1 MPTPDTTTRPATDR
15 TVVLPCLA
23 VTQEPWYAILRQ
35 ELTDWQRRDR
45 LDEAYWVHDGVR
57 GMIAME
63 RDILVLE
70 GHSTGCAGSVADLAP
85 RILDLQQRDRELVW
99 RIDPARMTI
108 AGSVVCRDALRMPLD
123 EVAARLMDLMQRVRT
138 AKPIL
143 DGRIINTCLVDLDC
157 RAGQM
162 DSWIRCEIRMAR
174 TKPCPGLP
182 AFLESMRADLE
193 HALESALGFSR
204 DELQGIID
212 DIGRGRLDE
221 DDVRRLIGYLRAE
234 QEAYDLL
241 ARHGTQA
248 DKQRVCQLRLEQ
260 DGNWE
265 WVNLRPWSRRV
276 EPTTSAGDQP
286 ESGAAERA
294 AASGTSAAPK
304 AAVLEPAPPTGV
316 SSGQP
321 SARPSPATDVAPAAP
336 AEPRSPQ
343 FFADALSRLVMGQ
356 DEAVRAWALALHQ
369 HEAGVRGRG
378 AMLFDG
384 PTGCGKSHLGTCA
397 ADLAGVPFIHVNAAS
412 LVPEGIVGQTLSD
425 VCIGAI
431 SRANGK
437 VEEAEC
443 AIILFDEIDKLS
455 DAVSGNSGTKYAR
468 EIIHQLLR
476 FLDGCDYH
484 IDSYKTP
491 NGKKFPQTLSTRRMQ
506 ITFAGAWTCL
516 RSFSVGSSI
525 GFTAAPKT
533 SATENLAIGDL
544 GLPLEM
550 VGRISKLVH
559 LQAHTLDSLM
569 AILRSEA
576 ASPLR
581 AIRSYLAQRHASL
594 TIDEQLLQTMAQEAI
609 DQGTGARGL
618 ATIAQFYTD
627 CIYWNDPVHGKR
639 FHLTGNGTLQVTVPP
654 VVLSV
659 AS

>member
-1 MPTPDTTTRPATDR
+1 MSSPDPTTRPATDR

-23 VTQEPWYAILRQ
+23 VAQEPWFAILRQ
-35 ELTDWQRRDR
+35 ELTDWQCGDR
-45 LDEAYWVHDGVR
+45 IDEAYWVHDGVR
-57 GMIAME
+57 GIVAME

-70 GHSTGCAGSVADLAP
+70 AHSTGCAGSVADLAP
-85 RILDLQQRDRELVW
+85 RILDLQQRGRELVW
-99 RIDPARMTI
+99 RIDTARMTI
-108 AGSVVCRDALRMPLD
+108 SGSVVCRDALRMSLD
-123 EVAARLMDLMQRVRT
+123 EIAARLMDLMQRVRA

-162 DSWIRCEIRMAR
+162 DGWIRCEIRMAR

-182 AFLESMRADLE
+182 AFLESLRTDLE
-193 HALESALGFSR
+193 AALKSALGFSH

-221 DDVRRLIGYLRAE
+221 EDVRRLIGYLRAE
-234 QEAYDLL
+234 REAYDLL
-241 ARHGTQA
+241 DRHGMAA
-248 DKQRVCQLRLEQ
+248 DKQRVYQMRLIQESTWEQ
-260 DGNWE
+260 
-265 WVNLRPWSRRV
+265 VNLRSWSRKV
-276 EPTTSAGDQP
+276 ESTARAEEPSATSPEGRTAATGMAGA
-286 ESGAAERA
+286 STA
-294 AASGTSAAPK
+294 AA
-304 AAVLEPAPPTGV
+304 VEPAPSAGV

-321 SARPSPATDVAPAAP
+321 AAKPSSATDAARSAPV
-336 AEPRSPQ
+336 EPRSPQ
-343 FFADALSRLVMGQ
+343 FFTDALSRLVMGQ

-437 VEEAEC
+437 VDEAEC

-506 ITFAGAWTCL
+506 IAFAGAWTCL
-516 RSFSVGSSI
+516 RSMSVGSSI
-525 GFTAAPKT
+525 GFTAAPVT
-533 SATENLAIGDL
+533 PASEGLAIGDL

-559 LQAHTLDSLM
+559 LQPHTRESLM

-618 ATIAQFYTD
+618 ATIVQFYTE
-627 CIYWNDPVHGKR
+627 CIYWHDPVHGKR

>member
-1 MPTPDTTTRPATDR
+1 M
-15 TVVLPCLA
+15 
-23 VTQEPWYAILRQ
+23 
-35 ELTDWQRRDR
+35 
-45 LDEAYWVHDGVR
+45 
-57 GMIAME
+57 
-63 RDILVLE
+63 
-70 GHSTGCAGSVADLAP
+70 
-85 RILDLQQRDRELVW
+85 
-99 RIDPARMTI
+99 
-108 AGSVVCRDALRMPLD
+108 
-123 EVAARLMDLMQRVRT
+123 
-138 AKPIL
+138 
-143 DGRIINTCLVDLDC
+143 
-157 RAGQM
+157 
-162 DSWIRCEIRMAR
+162 
-174 TKPCPGLP
+174 
-182 AFLESMRADLE
+182 
-193 HALESALGFSR
+193 
-204 DELQGIID
+204 
-212 DIGRGRLDE
+212 
-221 DDVRRLIGYLRAE
+221 
-234 QEAYDLL
+234 
-241 ARHGTQA
+241 QA
-248 DKQRVCQLRLEQ
+248 DKQRVYQMRLVQ

-265 WVNLRPWSRRV
+265 QVHLRSWSRKV
-276 EPTTSAGDQP
+276 AS
-286 ESGAAERA
+286 ESGAENRMRKTAESPTASTGA
-294 AASGTSAAPK
+294 ATVHTAAKGEETPPAGSAPVQQATRPSAAP
-304 AAVLEPAPPTGV
+304 
-316 SSGQP
+316 
-321 SARPSPATDVAPAAP
+321 PAAP
-336 AEPRSPQ
+336 PAPRPPQ
-343 FFADALSRLVMGQ
+343 FFADVLSRLVIGQ

-369 HEAGVRGRG
+369 HEAGVQGRG

-425 VCIGAI
+425 VCIGAL
-431 SRANGK
+431 SRVNGK

-506 ITFAGAWTCL
+506 IAFAGAWTCL
-516 RSFSVGSSI
+516 RSIAVGSSI
-525 GFTAAPKT
+525 GFTAAPMSK
-533 SATENLAIGDL
+533 AKEGLAIGDL

-559 LQAHTLDSLM
+559 LQPHTRESLM

-581 AIRSYLAQRHASL
+581 AIRSYLAQRQASL
-594 TIDEQLLQTMAQEAI
+594 TIDDQLLQTMAQEAL

-627 CIYWNDPVHGKR
+627 CIYWNDPVHDKA

-654 VVLSV
+654 LVLSV